1 MQLFSPL
8 TGLLILLAFGAA
20 SYLATVTAGKKFRS
34 GTKQSFLVAD
44 RNVGWVPNGL
54 SIAATWIWAP
64 ALFVAAEQGYKHGW
78 VGVFWFT
85 VPNVACLVIFAFFAH
100 MMRRKYPQGFTLSG
114 FMRDNYSPR
123 VQRVYLVMLTGLA
136 IASFAVQLLAG
147 GLVVATLTGINFL
160 WVTVVLALIA
170 LSYSLKSGLHASIV
184 TDYLQMGLIAVV
196 GLVLAPWVVTQAGM
210 DVTLDGMA
218 GFDGV
223 YTSLTSGPGAA
234 VFWSFGLSTSIGLL
248 SGPFGDQSFWQ
259 RAFASKQE
267 DTRKAFIFGA
277 AVFAI
282 VPLTMSLLG
291 FALAGS
297 GKDLNGDT
305 QLVNLHAII
314 NWLPEWTVIPFML
327 FILSGLVSTLDSNLA
342 SIGSL
347 AGGDMVKSE
356 GSKDVI
362 RGARYAMLGLTA
374 AGLLLANVPGL
385 TITALFIFYGT
396 VRATTLLPTVL
407 SLLKPRSER
416 GMFWGPVA
424 AAVIGLP
431 ISAYGN
437 LLNVTEAKVIGS
449 LLVLAISGG
458 LVWIFSWLDC
468 RQQDVDDAEMAA
480 YSKACAADDE
490 RIKPSALYSLSLPG
504 GWLSEAPVLTEPD
517 ADLGAYNLYVVR
529 AVEAG
534 APDHTILTLDEW
546 KKAKDV

>member
-1 MQLFSPL
+1 MQVLSPL
-8 TGLLILLAFGAA
+8 TGLLILLIFGAA
-20 SYLATVTAGKKFRS
+20 SYGITALVERHRR
-34 GTKQSFLVAD
+34 TNTTQAFLVAD
-44 RNVGWVPNGL
+44 RKVGWIPNGL

-64 ALFVAAEQGYKHGW
+64 ALFVAAEQGYKNGW

-100 MMRRKYPQGFTLSG
+100 MMRRKYPTGFTLAG
-114 FMRDNYSPR
+114 FMRDHYSRR
-123 VQRVYLVMLTGLA
+123 VRRVYQGMLVGLA

-170 LSYSLKSGLHASIV
+170 LSYSLKSGLGASII

-196 GLVLAPWVVTQAGM
+196 GLVLAPWVVASAGV

-218 GFDGV
+218 GFSGV

-259 RAFASKQE
+259 RAFASKEE

-297 GKDLNGDT
+297 GKDLGKDT
-305 QLVNLHAII
+305 QLVNLHAVM
-314 NWLPEWTVIPFML
+314 NWLPEWTVIPFM
-327 FILSGLVSTLDSNLA
+327 FFVLSGLVSTLDSNLA

-347 AGGDMVKSE
+347 AGDE
-356 GSKDVI
+356 AAHRNAGSKVVLKE
-362 RGARYAMLGLTA
+362 ARWAMIGLTV
-374 AGLLLANVPGL
+374 AGLLLANIPGL

-396 VRATTLLPTVL
+396 VRACTLLPTVL
-407 SLLKPRSER
+407 ALLGPRSER
-416 GMFWGPVA
+416 GMFYGPLA
-424 AAVIGLP
+424 AAVFGLP

-437 LLNVTEAKVIGS
+437 LNNVTEAKVIGS

-458 LVWIFSWLDC
+458 VVWAFTALDRIRDKQDSADVAAFRSSQEARKAPKLV
-468 RQQDVDDAEMAA
+468 
-480 YSKACAADDE
+480 
-490 RIKPSALYSLSLPG
+490 LSGPMLFP
-504 GWLSEAPVLTEPD
+504 
-517 ADLGAYNLYVVR
+517 
-529 AVEAG
+529 
-534 APDHTILTLDEW
+534 APDKVDPLVLEYTDYISRSVADGASEDDLLNFSQW
-546 KKAKDV
+546 RKVKDL